1 MGLIKRNI
9 VIFGV
14 VAMTLSGCTYAN
26 NKSWDDMTPEEQEEV
41 RQVFEEERKELEE
54 DENMS
59 DNGFAQYIL
68 DKVEE
73 AVDTQSF

>member
-14 VAMTLSGCTYAN
+14 MAMTLSGCTYAN

-41 RQVFEEERKELEE
+41 REIFEEHRNELEKEE
-54 DENMS
+54 DFSEDM
-59 DNGFAQYIL
+59 FAQYIL
-68 DKVEE
+68 DQVEKAIE
-73 AVDTQSF
+73 IED

>member
-14 VAMTLSGCTYAN
+14 MAMTLGGCTYAN

-41 RQVFEEERKELEE
+41 REIFEEHQKELEK
-54 DENMS
+54 S
-59 DNGFAQYIL
+59 
-68 DKVEE
+68 
-73 AVDTQSF
+73 S

>member
-26 NKSWDDMTPEEQEEV
+26 NKNWDDMTPEEQEEV
-41 RQVFEEERKELEE
+41 REIFEEHRNELEKEE
-54 DENMS
+54 DFSEDM
-59 DNGFAQYIL
+59 FAQYIL
-68 DKVEE
+68 DQVEKAIE
-73 AVDTQSF
+73 IED